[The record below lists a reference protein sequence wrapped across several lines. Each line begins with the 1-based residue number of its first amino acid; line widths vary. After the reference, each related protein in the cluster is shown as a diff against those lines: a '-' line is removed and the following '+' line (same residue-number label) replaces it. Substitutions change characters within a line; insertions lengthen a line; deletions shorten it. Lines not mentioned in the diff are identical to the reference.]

1 MENPGM
7 RNRCSTNA
15 ESRRRKVE
23 DYAVI
28 YFGSALF
35 KIGRLLLFASVSVHL
50 FACIFFRVKESS
62 AASKDD
68 IASFYAAKGVAED
81 VRVNPRLLR
90 LLSNVLTILPI
101 CRIWRIS
108 MWASFRKFSMLM
120 REIIYAWRSQQM
132 TMGRVCCYLIYVMG
146 RSWSAFTLFSQP
158 SRPLV
163 TVNHEL
169 DLWLV
174 GLNMLNFFCLGDI
187 SASTQAELVSSW
199 RLYPKLQSY
208 LLTVAYYATD
218 LMYLSL
224 PQCRLPVWNNY
235 CSD

>member
-90 LLSNVLTILPI
+90 LLSYTLLTIWPI

-108 MWASFRKFSMLM
+108 M
-120 REIIYAWRSQQM
+120 
-132 TMGRVCCYLIYVMG
+132 
-146 RSWSAFTLFSQP
+146 
-158 SRPLV
+158 
-163 TVNHEL
+163 
-169 DLWLV
+169 
-174 GLNMLNFFCLGDI
+174 
-187 SASTQAELVSSW
+187 
-199 RLYPKLQSY
+199 
-208 LLTVAYYATD
+208 
-218 LMYLSL
+218 
-224 PQCRLPVWNNY
+224 
-235 CSD
+235 